1 MILLFGNLKE
11 AYLVKKQEKF
21 CYAGAWSAYIDL
33 STGMANQCYCGKSLG
48 NVFENPERPFPEN
61 PVGCCSIPHCYNGH
75 AFLTWGLIP
84 DLDTPT
90 YAEVRNRTTQNGE
103 WLNVTLK
110 DFFSSKLCQSNR
122 LYSEQEK
129 KKWILAQKSNLISK
143 SIIYKIK
150 HVGKVILRKK

>member
-1 MILLFGNLKE
+1 
-11 AYLVKKQEKF
+11 
-21 CYAGAWSAYIDL
+21 
-33 STGMANQCYCGKSLG
+33 MANQCYCGKSLG
-48 NVFENPERPFPEN
+48 NVFENPERPFPEK

-75 AFLTWGLIP
+75 AFFTWGLIP

-129 KKWILAQKSNLISK
+129 KKWILAQKSNFISK